1 MRCYVLYQVTNIIQ
15 LILTWFK
22 KIVIYQRDIFAQEW
36 ADDSLSVGKNRSPYQ
51 AWVLRQTDC
60 KFLQKDAHN
69 TPVKYSIDIKG
80 PLPPKYIDTFNEI
93 QPVEV
98 KGI

>member
-36 ADDSLSVGKNRSPYQ
+36 DDDFLLAGKNQSPYQ

-60 KFLQKDAHN
+60 KFLQNHAHN
-69 TPVKYSIDIKG
+69 TPRKYSIDIEG
-80 PLPPKYIDTFNEI
+80 SHPPKYINTFNEI
-93 QPVEV
+93 QPVEA